1 MKTSAAHPP
10 RILLVEDESGLV
22 LTLTDLLESE
32 GYDVESARDGV
43 KGFEMAHSTPFDL
56 IILDV
61 MLPGKNGFDLCR
73 DLRERGIRTPVL
85 MLTARSQTL
94 DKVLGLNLGADD
106 YVTKPFEPAE
116 LVARLEAL
124 LRRVSTSTKG
134 PDTFRFGTT
143 VIDFRSTEVRRDNQ
157 RVELSAREF
166 ALLRYFVLQHGATI
180 TRSQLLKE
188 VWGYE
193 SAIFTRTVDVHVGL
207 LRQKLEEDPKNPR
220 HFLTVRGLGYK
231 FIPNPQ

>member
-1 MKTSAAHPP
+1 MKTSAAHRP

-85 MLTARSQTL
+85 MLTARSQTP

-116 LVARLEAL
+116 LVARLDAL
-124 LRRVSTSTKG
+124 LRRVSTSTKS

-157 RVELSAREF
+157 QVDLSAREF

-193 SAIFTRTVDVHVGL
+193 SPIFTRTVDVHVGL
-207 LRQKLEEDPKNPR
+207 LRQKLEEDPRNPR